1 MPLDPIDFEQRS
13 YIPASGWPIAFDT
26 LRPYY
31 PRANELCEAGDFAY
45 SASEAFPQGM
55 RPLIEGF
62 ASDKVTT
69 DTLER
74 FSCPTDFGR
83 RYRQRLSASRN
94 VRVLLNANCTE
105 LHLAPDGAHV
115 DSITVRTLDGKRLSV
130 AATYV
135 VLAVGGLEVVRLLLA
150 SRRVQL
156 NGIGNNADL
165 VGRYYM
171 CHIAGTLGTLTIN
184 GPATRVYH
192 GYELSPEGVYCR
204 RRIAL
209 TERVQRQL
217 GIGNIIARLHHPRI
231 TDPSHRCGP
240 LSALYLAK
248 FMIAYEYGKRLHGED
263 DATWSNWIAH
273 VRNVAAH
280 PMATAE
286 FLFHLVRKRFLAN
299 RKFPSIIVR
308 PPLGQ
313 FTIDLHAEQQPN
325 PDSRVQ
331 LGTATDSL
339 GMPRLRVD
347 WRYSSHD
354 IYSVSEALR
363 VMAEEFGRTGCGR
376 LDYQL
381 ETLEQLLLR
390 DGAYGGHHIG
400 TTRMGV
406 SPSTS
411 VVDSDC
417 RVHNVRN
424 LFISSSAVFPTS
436 GQANPTLTII
446 ALALRLGDHLKRLTS
461 LPLIDVR
468 TSRS

>member
-1 MPLDPIDFEQRS
+1 M
-13 YIPASGWPIAFDT
+13 
-26 LRPYY
+26 
-31 PRANELCEAGDFAY
+31 
-45 SASEAFPQGM
+45 AFPQGM

-62 ASDKVTT
+62 VSDRVTT

-83 RYRQRLSASRN
+83 RYGHRLATSRN

-115 DSITVRTLDGKRLSV
+115 ESITVRTLSGKRFSV
-130 AATYV
+130 AASYV

-150 SRRVQL
+150 SRGVQR
-156 NGIGNNADL
+156 NGIGNSADL

-171 CHIAGTLGTLTIN
+171 CHIAGTLGALTVN
-184 GPATRVYH
+184 GAATRVYH

-204 RRIAL
+204 RRIAFP
-209 TERVQRQL
+209 EPVQREL
-217 GIGNIIARLHHPRI
+217 GIGNVIARLHHPRI
-231 TDPSHRCGP
+231 TDPSHCCGP

-248 FMIAYEYGKRLHGED
+248 FLIAYEYGKRLHGED
-263 DATWSNWIAH
+263 AATWSNWLAH
-273 VRNVAAH
+273 FRNVATQ
-280 PMATAE
+280 PLGTAE
-286 FLFHLVRKRFLAN
+286 FLFHLARKRFLAH

-313 FTIDLHAEQQPN
+313 YTLDLHAEQQPN
-325 PDSRVQ
+325 PDSRVE
-331 LGTATDSL
+331 LATATDSL
-339 GMPRLRVD
+339 GLPRLRVD

-363 VMAEEFGRTGCGR
+363 VMADEVARTGCGR
-376 LDYQL
+376 LDYQS
-381 ETLEQLLLR
+381 ETIEQLLLR

-400 TTRMGV
+400 TARMGA

-411 VVDSDC
+411 VVDGDC
-417 RVHNVRN
+417 RVHNVGN

-461 LPLIDVR
+461 RPLIEVQ
-468 TSRS
+468 TSQS